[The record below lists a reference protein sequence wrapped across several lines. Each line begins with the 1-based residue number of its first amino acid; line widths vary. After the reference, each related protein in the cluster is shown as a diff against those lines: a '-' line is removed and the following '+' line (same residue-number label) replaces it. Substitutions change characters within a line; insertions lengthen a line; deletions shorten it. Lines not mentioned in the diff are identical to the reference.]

1 MIWQR
6 WGGGAPMRRTLPR
19 TPPTATGM
27 VFAMDLTPLVTD
39 PALDIAA
46 FVQDAIN
53 AFAEDVRQRLGRYL
67 P

>member
-1 MIWQR
+1 
-6 WGGGAPMRRTLPR
+6 
-19 TPPTATGM
+19 M